1 MSVNVRKNRP
11 YTDLNY
17 DFLTKGWDVSA
28 VSFHKV
34 LQTAYQMDALSQWG
48 SVLALSYMAAQR
60 TFPDYND
67 MAENKAYLE
76 SVARSFGYHYG
87 ISKQVRVNT
96 ISQSPTPTTAGS
108 GVKGFNAFLNFADK
122 MSPLGNATA
131 EDCANLCVVMFS
143 DMTRRVTMQNLYN
156 DGGFSNTGVSQEVLD
171 AYMKGAE

>member
-1 MSVNVRKNRP
+1 
-11 YTDLNY
+11 
-17 DFLTKGWDVSA
+17 
-28 VSFHKV
+28 
-34 LQTAYQMDALSQWG
+34 
-48 SVLALSYMAAQR
+48 
-60 TFPDYND
+60 

-108 GVKGFNAFLNFADK
+108 GVKGFSAFLNFADK

-156 DGGFSNTGVSQEVLD
+156 DGGFSNMGVSQEVLD
-171 AYMKGAE
+171 TYMKGAE

>member
-1 MSVNVRKNRP
+1 VRKNRP